1 MASDDRLLSHWNVSR
16 RQMLSLVG
24 MGGAGMLAGCTGGDG
39 GDTPTD
45 EPGTPTATP
54 SPTVTPTPTR
64 EYEMGGELIAT
75 FGADVANFDP
85 TRINDTTSSKA
96 FGLVYEGLMS
106 TGWTGQPRNHL
117 AESLEQTGD
126 LTFKAKLR
134 EGVEFHNGKELTT
147 EDVKASFERYEGTP
161 RESDVYQWY
170 ESSTIQNDYEIDIE
184 LSEVFAPFEFNVGV
198 PIVPSEV
205 ADGDLDLT
213 EDPIGTGPYVFDE
226 HRPDELF
233 RLQRNENY
241 WFTGNDVMPEKPP
254 IETLT
259 FRVIVEQSAQVGAL
273 QANDVDFINS
283 VPAANYQDLK
293 DNSDFT
299 VGERIAGGFDMFVYP
314 MHEAADTPWQNRKV
328 RQGTN
333 RLIPRE
339 AIVNAVYHGIGIPAY
354 SPVSPLA
361 AAFTSEEFNNE
372 MGEKYAAYDVD
383 EATSLLEEGFDEAG
397 FDKPFETTLITNENP
412 QRVQWAQ
419 LIQEQMNDTEFFE
432 VELNQFEWNT
442 YVGKILSETS
452 HEENQLVAVGWS
464 AGWDPDAYVHNL
476 FHSRTFTPACCN
488 INHYQNDEIDDL
500 IDSALQTFDIDERA
514 SLYEELQRKIV
525 EESPMAFIR
534 FGKAM
539 NAWWTDTVKNFPV
552 YPIDGGEYGGIYAP
566 YADKFTWVD
575 K

>member
-1 MASDDRLLSHWNVSR
+1 MASDDSLISHWNASR
-16 RQMLSLVG
+16 RQMLGLVG

-45 EPGTPTATP
+45 DGTPTESPTPTATP
-54 SPTVTPTPTR
+54 TPTQD
-64 EYEMGGELIAT
+64 YEMGGELIAS

-96 FGLVYEGLMS
+96 FGLVYEGLMF
-106 TGWTGQPRNHL
+106 TGWTGEPQPVL
-117 AESLEQTGD
+117 AESIEQTDD
-126 LTFKAKLR
+126 LTFTAKLR
-134 EGVEFHNGKELTT
+134 EGVEFHNGKEMTA
-147 EDVKASFERYEGTP
+147 EDVQASFERYEGTP
-161 RESDVYQWY
+161 READVYDWY
-170 ESSTIQNDYEIDIE
+170 DSSTIQGDYEIDIN
-184 LSEVFAPFEFNVGV
+184 LSRIFAPFLFNVGV

-205 ADGDLDLT
+205 ADGEIDLT

-241 WFTGNDVMPEKPP
+241 WFTGNDVMPEQPP

-259 FRVIVEQSAQVGAL
+259 FRVIVEQSAQIGAL
-273 QANDVDFINS
+273 QSQDVDMINS
-283 VPAANYQDLK
+283 IPAPNYQDLK
-293 DNSDFT
+293 ENSLFT
-299 VGERIAGGFDMFVYP
+299 VGERIQGGFDMFVYP
-314 MHEAADTPWQNRKV
+314 MHEEAGTPWQNRKV
-328 RQGTN
+328 RLGTN

-339 AIVNAVYHGIGIPAY
+339 AIVEAVYHGIGTPAY
-354 SPVSPLA
+354 SPISPLA
-361 AAFTSEEFNNE
+361 GAFTSQEFNQE
-372 MGEKYAAYDVD
+372 MGEEYAAYDVD
-383 EATSLLEEGFDEAG
+383 EATSLLQEGFDEAG
-397 FDKPFETTLITNENP
+397 FDTPFETTIITNENP

-432 VELNQFEWNT
+432 VELDQFEWNT

-452 HEENQLVAVGWS
+452 HTENNLVAVGWS

-476 FHSRTFTPACCN
+476 FHSETFTPACCN
-488 INHYQNDEIDDL
+488 INHYENEEIDDL
-500 IDSALQTFDIDERA
+500 IDSALETFDIEERKQY
-514 SLYEELQRKIV
+514 YEELQRKVV

-534 FGKAM
+534 FGMAM

-552 YPIDGGEYGGIYAP
+552 YPIDGAEYNGIYSPAGN
-566 YADKFTWVD
+566 KFTWVD